1 MMIAV
6 LWVAGAVG
14 TTAVVEVVR
23 MVAVVVAPSV
33 VVEAVCCWPCV

>member
-1 MMIAV
+1 MTLV

-14 TTAVVEVVR
+14 KSAAAEVVR
-23 MVAVVVAPSV
+23 MVAVVAAPSV